1 MNSAREKLAGLQVA
15 ETAQWHQG
23 QEPSP
28 PHFAH
33 SADKGAVPV
42 INLGEIC
49 SAAVSEPGNDKH

>member
-1 MNSAREKLAGLQVA
+1 MNSAREKLAELHVP

-33 SADKGAVPV
+33 STEAGLETKV
-42 INLGEIC
+42 LLL
-49 SAAVSEPGNDKH
+49 SFKSR